1 MAGSGKN
8 RSKKFTIK
16 DIAQLARVSPSTV
29 SIVLNGKE
37 GVSAETRRRV
47 LNIVK
52 KQNYVP
58 NLLAR
63 SLVVRRSYAIGMM
76 IPNTLN
82 AVFPEIAFGVDLVL
96 KKKGYSLSLIST
108 YDDPEL
114 EAREIEKTVARGLD
128 GIITSSALLG
138 TDSIPNLARSGFPVI
153 CVLRRV
159 YDCPDLDYVMV
170 DNVRGGYLATE
181 HLIRLGHRRI
191 GVLKGP
197 SNISAMLERFEGAAA
212 ALRDYGVSLQDR
224 LLAAGKPT
232 REFGREATTNLLALS
247 PGDRPTAIYAS
258 NDNMALGAFE
268 AILDAGLRVGEDI
281 ALVGFNNI
289 GTTAF
294 RTVSLTTVS
303 QQSQELGRLAAVR
316 IIERIENKGE
326 PLPPYRKVLEPMLI
340 IRDSCCFHRHG
351 YRCEKHQKS
360 ESNAV
365 NA

>member
-1 MAGSGKN
+1 MAEQEKT
-8 RSKKFTIK
+8 RTKKFTIK
-16 DIAQLARVSPSTV
+16 DIARLARVSPSTV

-63 SLVVRRSYAIGMM
+63 SLVVRRSFAIGMM

-82 AVFPEIAFGVDLVL
+82 TVFPEIAFGVDLVL

-108 YDDPEL
+108 YDDPAL

-138 TDSIPNLARSGFPVI
+138 TDSIPNLVKSSFPVI
-153 CVLRRV
+153 CILRRV

-197 SNISAMLERFEGAAA
+197 SNISAMLERFEGAVLAM
-212 ALRDYGVSLQDR
+212 RDYGLDMKDR
-224 LLAAGKPT
+224 LSAAGDPT
-232 REFGREATTNLLALS
+232 REFGHRTTANLLAL
-247 PGDRPTAIYAS
+247 PAGERPTAIYAS

-268 AILDAGLRVGEDI
+268 AILDEGLRVGDDV

-289 GTTAF
+289 GTTALK
-294 RTVSLTTVS
+294 TVSLTTIS
-303 QQSQELGRLAAVR
+303 QQSQELGRLAAMR
-316 IIERIENKGE
+316 IIERIENKGD
-326 PLPPYRKVLEPMLI
+326 PLPPYRKVLEPTLI
-340 IRDSCCFHRHG
+340 IRDSCGYNRHG
-351 YRCEKHQKS
+351 YRFEKHEKS
-360 ESNAV
+360 SSNVV
-365 NA
+365 NG